1 VRGWEKLTLG
11 EIVNVGWMLLNAAVL
26 IVPIALG
33 ATLLYWI
40 IRLGVKHGMRSYY
53 ADRNR
58 ETAVNMPS
66 GVG

>member
-1 VRGWEKLTLG
+1 
-11 EIVNVGWMLLNAAVL
+11 MLLNAAVL

-53 ADRNR
+53 ADGNR